1 MSLPETQQLFQ
12 DRLLGGGDAIRSHLT
27 GDGPHLKVYEQAY
40 GARLLE
46 VLGEDFPALHTLL
59 GDTAFAEA
67 ATAYIGAHP
76 SQWRSI
82 RWLGRELPGFLATT
96 PPWNDVPVLAD
107 MARFEWGLGFAFD
120 APDADALS
128 IEALGQVPP
137 EAWPVL
143 AFEFHPALNLF
154 EVSHDVARFQAAVA
168 AETDPDGAPEPLDG
182 TQIWAA
188 WREAETL
195 MVHYRALAPD
205 EAAGLAALMQ
215 GADFARFCEVLADH
229 GAGDEAALRAAALLR
244 HWIEA
249 GWIVGLEA
257 EGLSWA

>member
-1 MSLPETQQLFQ
+1 MSLTETQKLFQ
-12 DRLLGGGDAIRSHLT
+12 DRLLGGGDAIRARLT
-27 GDGPHLKVYEQAY
+27 GDGPHLRVYEQAY

-59 GDTAFAEA
+59 GDAAFAEA

-82 RWLGRELPGFLATT
+82 RWLGREMPGFLSTT
-96 PPWNDVPVLAD
+96 APWSDIPMLAD
-107 MARFEWGLGFAFD
+107 MARFEWGLGLAFD

-128 IEALGQVPP
+128 IDALGQVPP

-143 AFEFHPALNLF
+143 TFEFHPALNLF
-154 EVSHDVARFQAAVA
+154 EVSHDVAPFQAAVA
-168 AETDPDGAPEPLDG
+168 AETDLDGPPEPLEAPQ
-182 TQIWAA
+182 TWAA

-205 EAAGLAALMQ
+205 EAAGLAALME
-215 GADFARFCEVLADH
+215 GADFASFCEVLADE

-244 HWIEA
+244 HWIET
-249 GWIVGLEA
+249 GWVCGLVV
-257 EGLSWA
+257 EGMSF